1 MARTRLTPNALRLLL
16 VEDSCAL
23 ARELRSLLSNV
34 PGEEIVL
41 QHVET
46 LGEALRVLARESFD
60 CLLVDLHLPD
70 SEGLT
75 SIDRL
80 RGRAPDSAIVA
91 LSGPDEGEYVAQA
104 LRRGAQEY
112 LVRPWLRAPDL
123 AHEILRLI
131 RQAIERKAR
140 QNSPDAVLGGDEEG
154 GVPVFPRSDEGAYA
168 LSFQPWA
175 ELDGGTI
182 CGVEALLGG
191 RPGQGSP
198 RDILRAAE
206 SRGSLDSL
214 SHWVLRRAAP
224 TWLEWRA
231 RKLAPPRLS
240 VNIAPSELHARH
252 FARSRLGLIEELGLS
267 PNELQIELA
276 EDALL
281 GAGVK
286 ALGELQALRSAGIAV
301 VADNVGHSQV
311 ALLDLAR
318 LPLDGIKLDIA
329 LIEATRLNDG
339 AARAAIRG
347 LVAMCNER
355 RVSCCA
361 VGVEIAG
368 DYASSRELGVHLV
381 QGYWVARPQTAV
393 AAGAWL
399 ARCMPS
405 GQRELNL
412 AGLN

>member
-1 MARTRLTPNALRLLL
+1 MKPTALRLLL
-16 VEDSCAL
+16 IEDSCAL
-23 ARELRSLLSNV
+23 ARELRALL
-34 PGEEIVL
+34 GELADENISF

-46 LGEALRVLARESFD
+46 LGEALRTLATESFD
-60 CLLVDLHLPD
+60 CLLVDLHLTD
-70 SEGLT
+70 SEGLVT
-75 SIDRL
+75 LDRL
-80 RGRAPDSAIVA
+80 RARAPTSAIVA
-91 LSGPDEGEYVAQA
+91 LAGPEEGELIAQA

-123 AHEILRLI
+123 SGEILRLI
-131 RQAIERKAR
+131 LQAIDRKQR
-140 QNSPDAVLGGDEEG
+140 QDHPDAGVGADEDS
-154 GVPVFPRSDEGAYA
+154 GVPVFPRSEDGDYA

-231 RKLAPPRLS
+231 RKIAPPRLS

-252 FARSRLGLIEELGLS
+252 FARSRLGLIQELGLS
-267 PNELQIELA
+267 PGELQIELA

-281 GAGVK
+281 GAGIK
-286 ALGELQALRSAGIAV
+286 ALAELQALRSAGIAV
-301 VADNVGHSQV
+301 VADNVGRSQV

-318 LPLDGIKLDIA
+318 LPLDGIKLDIT

-355 RVSCCA
+355 GISCCA

-368 DYASSRELGVHLV
+368 DYASSRELGVHLI
-381 QGYWVARPQTAV
+381 QGFWVARPQTA
-393 AAGAWL
+393 AASGAWL
-399 ARCMPS
+399 GRCMPS

-412 AGLN
+412 GALS

>member
-1 MARTRLTPNALRLLL
+1 MNPTALRLLL

-23 ARELRSLLSNV
+23 ARELRALL
-34 PGEEIVL
+34 GELAQENISF

-46 LGEALRVLARESFD
+46 LGEALRTLAGQSFD
-60 CLLVDLHLPD
+60 CLLVDLHLTD
-70 SEGLT
+70 SEGLVT
-75 SIDRL
+75 LDRL
-80 RGRAPDSAIVA
+80 RARAPGSAIVA
-91 LSGPDEGEYVAQA
+91 LAGPEEGELVAQA

-123 AHEILRLI
+123 SREILRLI
-131 RQAIERKAR
+131 HQAIERKQR
-140 QNSPDAVLGGDEEG
+140 QEHPQGGMGAEEDG
-154 GVPVFPRSDEGAYA
+154 AVPVFPRSEDGAYA

-231 RKLAPPRLS
+231 RKVAPPRLS

-252 FARSRLGLIEELGLS
+252 FARSRLGLIQELGLA
-267 PNELQIELA
+267 PGELQIELA

-286 ALGELQALRSAGIAV
+286 ALAELQALRGAGIAV
-301 VADNVGHSQV
+301 VADNVGRSQV

-329 LIEATRLNDG
+329 LIEATRMNDG

-355 RVSCCA
+355 AISCCA

-381 QGYWVARPQTAV
+381 QGFWVARPQTAA

-405 GQRELNL
+405 GQRELRF
-412 AGLN
+412 GDQG